1 MRLYLFLC
9 NCFCLS
15 ITLESN
21 VDAVPPTKATMKTPN
36 ERRLQ
41 PPSARPFPQPLPFPR
56 PMLST
61 SPLSEGGGGQSK
73 RRRRED
79 LEIVNSKLKE
89 EIRSYYMYCILIRN
103 FSIKRFSCQ
112 AAQRTGTKSY
122 LLKKSNHFPGSCPS
136 EGVPGRAYVSP
147 WKQVGMG

>member
-73 RRRRED
+73 RDDDEK
-79 LEIVNSKLKE
+79 IVNSKLKE
-89 EIRSYYMYCILIRN
+89 EIRSYCILIRN

-122 LLKKSNHFPGSCPS
+122 LLKKSNHFTRYKFWIFSRRNRELLKRKGP
-136 EGVPGRAYVSP
+136 
-147 WKQVGMG
+147 

>member
-61 SPLSEGGGGQSK
+61 SPLSEGGGGQLK
-73 RRRRED
+73 TERRD
-79 LEIVNSKLKE
+79 QKLLYFNKKFLNKK
-89 EIRSYYMYCILIRN
+89 ILL
-103 FSIKRFSCQ
+103 SS
-112 AAQRTGTKSY
+112 GTTHWDQTY
-122 LLKKSNHFPGSCPS
+122 LLKKSNHFTRYKFWIFSRRNRELLKRKGP
-136 EGVPGRAYVSP
+136 
-147 WKQVGMG
+147 